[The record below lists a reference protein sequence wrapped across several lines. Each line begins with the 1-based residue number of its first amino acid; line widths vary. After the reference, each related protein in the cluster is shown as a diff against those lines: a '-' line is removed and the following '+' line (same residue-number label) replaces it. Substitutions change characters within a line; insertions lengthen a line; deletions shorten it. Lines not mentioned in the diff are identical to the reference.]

1 MIKMSE
7 IAELANVSVA
17 AVSLALNNKKGVGE
31 KTRNNIIAIAEEHGY
46 VPPQKSNKKIKKHLN
61 ILFIVAFNNKI
72 LNKDFRTQPFF
83 SSLTDII
90 INYSQDDTI
99 NFSISSVSSDALTK
113 EIHNITD
120 TDHYDGAIVLSTNLS
135 DSSVDGCINK
145 SKMPIVFLD
154 CIHNIAE
161 GNIVGI
167 NNEQGV
173 YLAIKHLVDNG
184 HKNIGYVMS
193 DTRIRN
199 FEDRFN
205 SFNKYIDEFNLEF
218 NKKNIIK
225 LSPSEIDLQDEV
237 ANQIEKFTELPTA
250 FFCENDTLAIS
261 FIKSLIKHGYDVPND
276 ISVIGFDNIRE
287 ATVVTPELTTV
298 SVDQNLFVQ
307 TAIEQLL
314 FAVDNPDVYRH
325 TYINCSISVRNSVKS
340 LTQWF

>member
-46 VPPQKSNKKIKKHLN
+46 VPPQKSSKKLKKHLN

-99 NFSISSVSSDALTK
+99 SFSISSVSSDALTK

-120 TDHYDGAIVLSTNLS
+120 TDYYDGAIVLSTNLS
-135 DSSVDGCINK
+135 DSSVDGCINQ

-167 NNEQGV
+167 NNKQGV

-184 HKNIGYVMS
+184 HKKIGYVMS

-237 ANQIEKFTELPTA
+237 ANQVEKFTDLPTA

-314 FAVDNPDVYRH
+314 FAVDNPNVNRH

-340 LTQWF
+340 LTQ